1 MTFRTVLTTCSA
13 IAVLGISA
21 GFIRAQNYEAAPGI
35 SAMEQRLQDD
45 VLRFNATVN
54 TEVDDDVLE
63 LGRLVAMGGSEAGD
77 SGMACITCHGGDGA
91 GDGSG
96 AFPRLAGQAGW
107 YTYKQLKD
115 YASGDRQNRVMSGIA
130 KKLTEEEM
138 EAVAAYYATISA
150 PYTPPL
156 GDVDGMTLQWGGQL
170 GAVGSAERG
179 VPACVNCHGPSGLGN
194 PPSVPYLAGQ
204 YASYM
209 AHQLQMW
216 KEGKRDNDVDNVMS
230 AIAKK
235 MTQKDIEAVSAYYNR
250 VRPTQPL
257 PPERSPLLEP
267 STAPT
272 Q

>member
-1 MTFRTVLTTCSA
+1 MTFRTVLIFFTA
-13 IAVLGISA
+13 VAVLSISA
-21 GFIRAQNYEAAPGI
+21 SFIRAQNYEAAPGI
-35 SAMEQRLQDD
+35 AAMEDRLRDD
-45 VLRFNATVN
+45 FLRFNATVN

-77 SGMACITCHGGDGA
+77 SGMACITCHGADGT

-130 KKLTEEEM
+130 KKLTDEEM

-204 YASYM
+204 YASYL
-209 AHQLQMW
+209 AHQLEMW
-216 KEGKRDNDVDNVMS
+216 KQGKRDNDIDNVMS
-230 AIAKK
+230 AIARK
-235 MTQKDIEAVSAYYNR
+235 MTQKDIDAVSEYYNR
-250 VRPTQPL
+250 VRPPL
-257 PPERSPLLEP
+257 PIPPGAGPLPEPAAA
-267 STAPT
+267 ST